1 MKKIKKVVMVT
12 REYDGV
18 AGAGGVKDVCRQ
30 LSEALVRHAGCDV
43 RVVLPCYGFMDAA
56 ARGFKRVRLPCRKEA
71 AKMPTVFEVDMNYPG
86 KERRES
92 VSLWRKKEQG
102 VMIYLLDSLRFAEKK
117 AVYTYTPAEEKE
129 KNGKRPEQVI
139 LIFLP

>member
-1 MKKIKKVVMVT
+1 MEKINKVLMVT

-43 RVVLPCYGFMDAA
+43 RVVLPYYGFMDAVV
-56 ARGFKRVRLPCRKEA
+56 RGFKRVRLPCRQEA
-71 AKMPTVFEVDMNYPG
+71 ANMPTVFDVDMNYPD

-92 VSLWRKKEQG
+92 VSLWRKKERG
-102 VMIYLLDSLRFAEKK
+102 VVIYLLDSLRFAEKQ

-129 KNGKRPEQVI
+129 KKW
-139 LIFLP
+139 